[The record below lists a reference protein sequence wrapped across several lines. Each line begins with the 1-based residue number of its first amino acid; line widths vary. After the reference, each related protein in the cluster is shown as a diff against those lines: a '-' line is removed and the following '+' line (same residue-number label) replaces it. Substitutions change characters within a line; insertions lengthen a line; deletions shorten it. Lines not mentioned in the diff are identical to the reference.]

1 MKKLVRRYLKLIK
14 KIPERH
20 YWPLFIFLSLYF
32 VVPYSEFVVTIF
44 LLGYFKFEQQ
54 YRKVFGKIVAPLPDI
69 IKYGASVIFFLVM
82 LDDTLSTVLL
92 FLLHCGLEEKQRE
105 SKRSDPL
112 FGVIAQLVERLLCKQ
127 DVSGSSPLNSINT

>member
-1 MKKLVRRYLKLIK
+1 MKNLIQRYLKLVK

-20 YWPLFIFLSLYF
+20 YWPLFIFISLYF
-32 VVPYSEFVVTIF
+32 VVPYSEFVITLL

-82 LDDTLSTVLL
+82 LDDTLFYGAIILAALWSRREAKKIK
-92 FLLHCGLEEKQRE
+92 EE
-105 SKRSDPL
+105 
-112 FGVIAQLVERLLCKQ
+112 
-127 DVSGSSPLNSINT
+127 